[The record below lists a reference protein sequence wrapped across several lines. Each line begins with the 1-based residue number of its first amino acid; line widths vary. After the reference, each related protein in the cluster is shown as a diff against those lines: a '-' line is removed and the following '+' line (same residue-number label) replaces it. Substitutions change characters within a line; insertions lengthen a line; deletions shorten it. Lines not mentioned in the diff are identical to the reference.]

1 MSHSTSGTLP
11 YVPGLEN
18 IPAAET
24 TISTIDTDAG
34 KIWIRGFSLEELA
47 LQSTYEEVLYLL
59 IHGRLPDA
67 ETLSTFKQNIHE
79 EWLIPQEIWD
89 IITTLPRDTHPM
101 DVLRTAISAL
111 AGFDRE
117 LDNQSHEANIRKA
130 VRLVAKTGFIVGNLE
145 NIASGGVMGFRRE
158 LGHAANILQAI
169 LGRTAEDYEVKAFET
184 AFILYIEHEL
194 AASTFASRVI
204 ASTMTD
210 IYGAVCGA
218 LSALKGPLHGGANEK
233 ALEIFQYDVAGAE
246 KLVRDKLAAK
256 ERIMGFG
263 HRVYRRGIDPRAQ
276 VMKNI
281 LAELCK
287 RHGDDRLYRV
297 AVRVEELMASE
308 KNLYPNLDFY
318 VAPVYKILGIPPK
331 LFTPLFAASRMAGW
345 CAHVIEQ
352 QHDNRIFRPRALY
365 RGARGISYRRP

>member
-1 MSHSTSGTLP
+1 LS

-24 TISTIDTDAG
+24 YISTIDTDVG
-34 KIWIRGFSLEELA
+34 KIWIRGFSLEDLA

-59 IHGRLPDA
+59 IHGTLPDF
-67 ETLSTFKQNIHE
+67 ETLSSFRRNIYD
-79 EWLIPQEIWD
+79 EWHVPQEIWD
-89 IITTLPRDTHPM
+89 IVNMLPRDIHPM
-101 DVLRTAISAL
+101 DILRTAISAL

-117 LDNQSHEANIRKA
+117 LDDPSHEANIRKA
-130 VRLVAKTGFIVGNLE
+130 VRLVAKTGFLVGNLE
-145 NIASGGVMGFRRE
+145 NMAKGGIRVFSRD
-158 LGHAANILQAI
+158 LSHAANILQAI
-169 LGRTAEDYEVKAFET
+169 IERPAQNWEARAFET
-184 AFILYIEHEL
+184 AFILYVEHEL

-218 LSALKGPLHGGANEK
+218 ISALKGPLHGGANEK
-233 ALEIFQYDVAGAE
+233 ALEVFQYDVAGAE
-246 KLVRDKLAAK
+246 RFVRERLAAR

-276 VMKNI
+276 VMKDI
-281 LAELCK
+281 LAELCR

-297 AVRVEELMASE
+297 AVRVEEIMAAE
-308 KNLYPNLDFY
+308 KGLYPNLDFY
-318 VAPVYKILGIPPK
+318 VAPVYKLLGIPVK
-331 LFTPLFAASRMAGW
+331 LFTPIFAASRMAGW

-352 QHDNRIFRPRALY
+352 QLANRLFRPRAIY
-365 RGARGISYRRP
+365 RGARGSSYPSRN